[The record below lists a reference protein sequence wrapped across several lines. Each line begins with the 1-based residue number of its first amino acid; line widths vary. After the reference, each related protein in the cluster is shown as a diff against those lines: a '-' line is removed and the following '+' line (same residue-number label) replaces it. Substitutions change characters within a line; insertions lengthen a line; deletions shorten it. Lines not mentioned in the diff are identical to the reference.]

1 MPAESKIHLICTGRG
16 QNYNWN
22 QPMGN
27 TIVDALIVGAGPS
40 GLMAATQLAEAG
52 KVIAVFDAMPS
63 FGRKFLRAGVGGLN
77 ITHSEP
83 SASFLGRYLP
93 QSPVADW
100 LQAFDADSVVAWAA
114 GLGVETFVGS
124 SGRVFPVQ
132 LKASPLLR
140 AWLGQL
146 HQRHVSF
153 FTRHRWLGW
162 EVFCDE
168 QGQSL
173 QRHRFITPAGEVLVD
188 ARCSVLALGGG
199 SWSRLGS
206 DGQWMQILHAKQLH
220 SSPLTASNCGFD
232 VGWSEHIQQNFA
244 GAPLKSVSLGIKD
257 VATGQWLFNRRGEAM
272 LSKHG
277 IQGSLIYAAS
287 RTINHLLGS
296 TGPATL
302 YWDLLPDMTEQTI
315 LARLSGPRGKESRS
329 NFLRKRLGISGLKM
343 AMLNEFAKDALDSP
357 HQLAALLKALP
368 MTVNRARP
376 LDEAISTT
384 GGLCFSEVD
393 AGLML
398 KKYPGVFCAGEM
410 LDWDAPTGG
419 YLLTACLASGY
430 CAGNAACNYV
440 DQQQTEA

>member
-1 MPAESKIHLICTGRG
+1 
-16 QNYNWN
+16 
-22 QPMGN
+22 MGN
-27 TIVDALIVGAGPS
+27 TIVDALVVGAGPA

-52 KVIAVFDAMPS
+52 KVVAIFDAMPS

-83 SASFLGRYLP
+83 TASFLTRYQP
-93 QSPVADW
+93 HEPVADW
-100 LQAFDADSVVAWAA
+100 LREFDADRVVAWAA
-114 GLGVETFVGS
+114 ELGVETFVGS

-153 FTRHRWLGW
+153 FTRHRWSGW
-162 EVFCDE
+162 ETLDDG
-168 QGQSL
+168 QGRPL
-173 QRHRFITPAGEVLVD
+173 QRHRFVTPAGEVLVD
-188 ARCSVLALGGG
+188 ARCSVLAVGGG

-206 DGQWMQILHAKQLH
+206 DGQWTQIMHAKQLH

-232 VGWSEHIQQNFA
+232 VAWSAHIQQQFA

-257 VATGQWLFNRRGEAM
+257 VATGQWLFSRRGEAM

-287 RTINHLLGS
+287 RTINRLLSSAGA
-296 TGPATL
+296 ATL
-302 YWDLLPDMTEQTI
+302 YWDLLPDMTEPTI
-315 LARLSGPRGKESRS
+315 LEKLSVPRGKESRS

-357 HQLAALLKALP
+357 HQLAALLKSLP
-368 MTVNRARP
+368 MTVNQARP
-376 LDEAISTT
+376 LDEAISTA

-398 KKYPGVFCAGEM
+398 RKYPGVFCAGEM

-419 YLLTACLASGY
+419 YLLTACLASGH
-430 CAGNAACNYV
+430 CAGNAAHRYL
-440 DQQQTEA
+440 DQQ

>member
-1 MPAESKIHLICTGRG
+1 
-16 QNYNWN
+16 
-22 QPMGN
+22 MGDR
-27 TIVDALIVGAGPS
+27 IVDALVVGAGPA
-40 GLMAATQLAEAG
+40 GLMAATQLADAG
-52 KVIAVFDAMPS
+52 KAVAIFDAMPS

-77 ITHSEP
+77 LTHSEA
-83 SASFLGRYLP
+83 SASFRARYLP
-93 QSPVADW
+93 PTPVADW
-100 LQAFDADSVVAWAA
+100 LREFDADHVVAWAA
-114 GLGVETFVGS
+114 ELGVETFVGS

-146 HQRHVSF
+146 RQREVRF
-153 FTRHRWLGW
+153 FTRHRWSGW
-162 EVFCDE
+162 ETSDDG
-168 QGQSL
+168 QGRPL
-173 QRHRFITPAGEVLVD
+173 QRHRFITPAGEVLID

-220 SSPLTASNCGFD
+220 SSALTASNCGFD
-232 VGWSEHIQQNFA
+232 VGWSEHIRQQFA

-257 VATGQWLFNRRGEAM
+257 EATSQWLFSRRGEAM

-287 RTINHLLGS
+287 RTINRLLSSAGS
-296 TGPATL
+296 ATL
-302 YWDLLPDMTEQTI
+302 VWDLLPDMTEPTI
-315 LARLSGPRGKESRS
+315 LRKLSAERGKESRS
-329 NFLRKRLGISGLKM
+329 NFLRKRLGISGLKL
-343 AMLNEFAKDALDSP
+343 AMLNEFAKHALDSP

-368 MTVNRARP
+368 MTVKRARP
-376 LDEAISTT
+376 LDEAISTA

-430 CAGNAACNYV
+430 CAGNAAQQYL
-440 DQQQTEA
+440 DQQHDKAS